1 MSKEILVSIDSKGK
15 RVAITKDNR
24 LEEFYVEPNEE
35 DALLGNIYIGKVNSV
50 VPSLGA
56 AFIDIGQK
64 KNGFLYLS
72 DITSPISEKDIIEPF
87 VTGDEVD
94 DKKAKVK
101 ELKPD
106 QDIWVQVVKE
116 PFGTKGSRLT
126 AHVSLPGRYLVL
138 MPFDKQIGISR
149 RIEDKSERERLK
161 TILEKTPFCNKM
173 GFIIRTVSSGRGR
186 REILRDASQLTKLWK
201 QIRRFAARKSTP
213 VLVYKDLDLTLKTI
227 RDYFTEDIDDLFTDS
242 DVEFKRM
249 RRYARSLF
257 GRSKLRKLHLYRGK
271 FPLFESKK
279 IEREIGKI
287 YERKVLLKSGAYIV
301 IEKTEGLIVIDVNS
315 GKFKSKS
322 DSEQTA
328 YSVNLEASKE
338 IARQLRLR
346 DYSGIIVID
355 FIDMMKG
362 QHQKNVLK
370 VLKEALEY
378 DRAKTEVL
386 GISKLGLVEMT
397 RERTGRPVE
406 SAYFKI
412 CPYCE
417 GSGKIKND

>member
-1 MSKEILVSIDSKGK
+1 M
-15 RVAITKDNR
+15 
-24 LEEFYVEPNEE
+24 
-35 DALLGNIYIGKVNSV
+35 
-50 VPSLGA
+50 
-56 AFIDIGQK
+56 
-64 KNGFLYLS
+64 
-72 DITSPISEKDIIEPF
+72 
-87 VTGDEVD
+87 
-94 DKKAKVK
+94 
-101 ELKPD
+101 
-106 QDIWVQVVKE
+106 
-116 PFGTKGSRLT
+116 
-126 AHVSLPGRYLVL
+126 
-138 MPFDKQIGISR
+138 
-149 RIEDKSERERLK
+149 
-161 TILEKTPFCNKM
+161 
-173 GFIIRTVSSGRGR
+173 
-186 REILRDASQLTKLWK
+186 
-201 QIRRFAARKSTP
+201 
-213 VLVYKDLDLTLKTI
+213 
-227 RDYFTEDIDDLFTDS
+227 
-242 DVEFKRM
+242 
-249 RRYARSLF
+249 
-257 GRSKLRKLHLYRGK
+257 
-271 FPLFESKK
+271 FESKK